1 VESKKILPEANLDI
15 RNVYGVAGLLIR
27 ISEGYVIIY
36 KHNKMHELGPNRTAN
51 NIMQRIV
58 YNEDIHDVSIQWVLL
73 G

>member
-36 KHNKMHELGPNRTAN
+36 KHNKMRELGPNRTANN

-58 YNEDIHDVSIQWVLL
+58 YNEDIHDVSIQ
-73 G
+73 